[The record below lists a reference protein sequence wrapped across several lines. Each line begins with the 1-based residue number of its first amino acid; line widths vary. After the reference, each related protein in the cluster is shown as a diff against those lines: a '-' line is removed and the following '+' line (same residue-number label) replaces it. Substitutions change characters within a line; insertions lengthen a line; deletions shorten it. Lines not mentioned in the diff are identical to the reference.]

1 MLLMSVAYNFFT
13 ATTPTILLLVYLPL
27 NSITNTKTVM
37 WNVMINNLV
46 QMANYKLNS
55 KDKII

>member
-1 MLLMSVAYNFFT
+1 MLLMGVAYIFFT
-13 ATTPTILLLVYLPL
+13 TTTPTILLLVYLPL

-46 QMANYKLNS
+46 QMANGKLQI
-55 KDKII
+55 KQ